1 MIIKSYFKIALR
13 YLAKNKLYSFINM
26 AGLSMSLACAMLMIL
41 YTKDE
46 LSFDQFHKNVTSLYQ
61 IVIDIR
67 NPDGSSEPKMGV
79 TGSPHGPRFKA
90 NIPEVESYTRTQPT
104 YWDIKLGDDVQSQ
117 IVMLADSNFFDL
129 FSFPLLHGNPK
140 TCLQQPNSIV
150 VSQDMAIK
158 YFRTE
163 DALNKTILVQKS
175 GAFMPYTVTGVAKQC
190 PQNSSIQFSML
201 VPLVISVKE
210 EQTSGNWVNCQ
221 FATFVKLS
229 RGSDLKVVESKM
241 QQLFEIESKEAMD
254 EVRSAGFTQS
264 FHHLLYPI
272 AAIHLTGQDFVNEA
286 GLVNGSNPMY
296 SYILSGIALFIL
308 AIACINFINL
318 TIARS
323 VKRAKEIGI
332 RKVVG
337 GGRRQ
342 LIGQFL
348 GESFLFCCLSFLG
361 AMLLAQ
367 LLLPLFNNI
376 VNKELSLSYLMDA
389 KLISSY
395 LMLLV
400 VTGLLAGF
408 YPAIVLS
415 SFSPVETLYNQF
427 RLSGKNYLQKGL
439 VVFQF
444 ALATIMIMATL
455 TIYLQFDYLT
465 TKDLGYSADHVVQVA
480 KRNLTLQE
488 AKSFTEELLKNPSI
502 VSVAPHAHSRQTAK
516 INTDSIRNFPYEI
529 VDENFIDL
537 LRLQIIQGRNFSSS
551 FPSDSSKAVLV
562 NQAFVKMAGWKN
574 PIGELV
580 EMIPFGS
587 GKKMVVGVVKDYHY
601 SSLKNSIEP
610 QLFVAAPTKDDPY
623 KQVLVRIMPN
633 SEASCLPYIEKT
645 FKKLFPLTPYSYQF
659 SDEINQKNYEA
670 ESKWKKVILLGA
682 LLTVFIA
689 SIGLFGLSILI
700 AEKRF
705 KEIGIRKVLGAS
717 VRVIVFT
724 LSRDFVILI
733 SMAMFVA
740 LPFAYYAGRSW
751 LDTYPYR
758 TTIGPEMFIVGGVLV
773 LLIAL
778 ATISYQSIKAA
789 LINPVEALKR
799 D

>member
-1 MIIKSYFKIALR
+1 MMTKSYFKIALR
-13 YLAKNKLYSFINM
+13 YLVKNKLYSFINI
-26 AGLSMSLACAMLMIL
+26 AGLSLSLACAMLIIL

-46 LSFDQFHKNVTSLYQ
+46 LSFDHFHKNVNSLYQ
-61 IVIDIR
+61 IVIDIK
-67 NPDGSSEPKMGV
+67 NSDGSSEPKMGV

-90 NIPEVESYTRTQPT
+90 NIPEIESYTRMGRT
-104 YWDIKLGDDVQSQ
+104 YWDIQLGDDVQSEL
-117 IVMLADSNFFDL
+117 VMLADSNFFDQ
-129 FSFPLLHGNPK
+129 FSFPLLRGNPR
-140 TCLQQPNSIV
+140 TCLQQPNSV
-150 VSQDMAIK
+150 VISQDMAIK
-158 YFRTE
+158 YFGTE
-163 DALNKTILVQKS
+163 DALNKTILVLSNGSFEQH
-175 GAFMPYTVTGVAKQC
+175 TVTGVAKRC

-201 VPLVISVKE
+201 VPLIISVKE
-210 EQTSGNWVNCQ
+210 EQTSGNWINCQ
-221 FATFVKLS
+221 FVTFVKLS
-229 RGSDLKVVESKM
+229 KGSNLKAVESKM
-241 QQLFEIESKEAMD
+241 QQQFEVESKEAMD

-264 FHHLLYPI
+264 FHHLLHPI
-272 AAIHLTGQDFVNEA
+272 AAIHLTGQDFVSEA

-308 AIACINFINL
+308 VIACINFVNL

-348 GESFLFCCLSFLG
+348 GESFLLCCLSFLG
-361 AMLLAQ
+361 ALLLAQ
-367 LLLPLFNNI
+367 LLLPLFNDI
-376 VNKELSLSYLMDA
+376 VNKELSLSYLIDA

-400 VTGLLAGF
+400 ITGLLAGF
-408 YPAIVLS
+408 YPAMVLS

-439 VVFQF
+439 IVFQF

-465 TKDLGYSADHVVQVA
+465 TKDLGYNADHVVNVA
-480 KRNLTLQE
+480 KRNLTPQE
-488 AKSFTEELLKNPSI
+488 AKIFTEELMKKPFI
-502 VSVAPHAHSRQTAK
+502 VSVAPHAHSRNTAK
-516 INTDSIRNFPYEI
+516 INTDSIRNFPYEL
-529 VDENFIDL
+529 VDENFVDL
-537 LRLQIIQGRNFSSS
+537 LKLKIIQGRNFSSS

-562 NQAFVKMAGWKN
+562 NEAFVKMAGWKN
-574 PIGELV
+574 PIGEFV

-587 GKKMVVGVVKDYHY
+587 DKKMVVGVVKDYHY
-601 SSLKNSIEP
+601 SSLKNAIEP
-610 QLFVAAPTKDDPY
+610 QLFVAAPTKDDSY

-633 SEASCLPYIEKT
+633 SEASSLPYIEKV

-659 SDEINQKNYEA
+659 SDEINQKNYNA

-682 LLTVFIA
+682 FLTIFIA

-717 VRVIVFT
+717 VRGIVFS
-724 LSRDFVILI
+724 LSRDFTLLI
-733 SMAMFVA
+733 SLAMLIA
-740 LPFAYYAGRSW
+740 LPFAYYAGQSW
-751 LDTYPYR
+751 LETYPYR
-758 TTIGPEMFIVGGVLV
+758 ITVGPGMFVVAGVLV
-773 LLIAL
+773 LFIAM

-789 LINPVEALKR
+789 RINPAEALKR
-799 D
+799 E